1 MQTGN
6 CLIVCL
12 VYKYKVKSNSVFPSA
27 VYEHGCYVCV
37 EQGFTATQLQLVEDN
52 AQLTLQREKEISQI
66 VKSIHDLNEI
76 FKDLASMVVDQVNY
90 FRVLLFLYFVTN
102 M

>member
-1 MQTGN
+1 MYFLLLCTRAWLL
-6 CLIVCL
+6 C
-12 VYKYKVKSNSVFPSA
+12 
-27 VYEHGCYVCV
+27 VCV

-90 FRVLLFLYFVTN
+90 FRCFCIYIL
-102 M
+102 